1 MRCGAGLP
9 AHITLLLHPSLEHC
23 ALAASPPSSSSSSSS
38 SLGPSLGDGGP
49 STEVLLYQEE
59 GGAGVVLHL
68 CYRPLRTTVMQDI
81 AADTTLM
88 ATAGG
93 AEQQ

>member
-1 MRCGAGLP
+1 M
-9 AHITLLLHPSLEHC
+9 
-23 ALAASPPSSSSSSSS
+23 
-38 SLGPSLGDGGP
+38 
-49 STEVLLYQEE
+49 LLYQEE